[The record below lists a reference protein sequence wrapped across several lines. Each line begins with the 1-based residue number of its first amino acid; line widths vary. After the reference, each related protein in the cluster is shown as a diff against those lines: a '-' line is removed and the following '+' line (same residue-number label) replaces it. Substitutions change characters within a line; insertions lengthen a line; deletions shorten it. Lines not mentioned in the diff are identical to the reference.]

1 MADAEALR
9 VQVHLSPAL
18 HPELFGA
25 LAGLRPRG
33 RAERLRQL
41 ALMGLSGGRAGA
53 AGVAETAK
61 AMPEDPSPPVAE
73 ALSPNRA
80 RLLQGLTLSD

>member
-25 LAGLRPRG
+25 VAGLRPRG

-41 ALMGLSGGRAGA
+41 ALMGLSGGRAGVAQA
-53 AGVAETAK
+53 ATIVPAEPT
-61 AMPEDPSPPVAE
+61 PPAAE
-73 ALSPNRA
+73 ALSPTRA
-80 RLLQGLTLSD
+80 RLLQGLKLAD